1 MSAKILTQY
10 NFMINIEKPK
20 AYIVKMSQKGMDIQI
35 DSDEVQQ
42 VVSGIVSGQPIKV
55 RKGII
60 NPSFYVGIVEDVERI
75 SNYISRLNDVIANND
90 SNERFGIGEKKQL
103 PQFEKLNDIFSGL
116 ELTAGNKR
124 LKN

>member
-1 MSAKILTQY
+1 MG
-10 NFMINIEKPK
+10 NIEKPK

-75 SNYISRLNDVIANND
+75 SHYVKTLNEVIANND
-90 SNERFGIGEKKQL
+90 NHEKFKIGEKKEL
-103 PQFEKLNDIFSGL
+103 PKFEKLNDIFSGL